1 MADRRLTPKRGKS
14 SAAGAAFLVAALFA
28 LPVLAASTL
37 HDPAD
42 EADKATLDVP
52 DHLLAPGA
60 AAAILEAF
68 RTDPLTDMAKREKDK
83 PESEPVMETR
93 LPGVSDEDQSRFKK
107 RMYRRD
113 I

>member
-1 MADRRLTPKRGKS
+1 MADWRLTPKRGKS

-37 HDPAD
+37 HDL
-42 EADKATLDVP
+42 ADKATLDVP

>member
-37 HDPAD
+37 HDP
-42 EADKATLDVP
+42 ADKATLDVP